1 MTKQGPQNTERSARL
16 TEALASRIL
25 VLDGA
30 MGTMIQSFNLGEA
43 DFRGERFADWPQ
55 DLKGNNDLLSL
66 VRPDIIGDIHRQFLA
81 AGADVIGTNSFN
93 ATQTSQA
100 DYGMADF
107 ADEIN
112 LAAARIARQAA
123 DAQTQKTPERPRFVA
138 GAIGPTNKTTSLS
151 PDVNDPG
158 MRAITF
164 DQLRDDYRQA
174 ARQLIEG
181 GADLL
186 LIETI
191 FDTLNAKAAIYAVS
205 ECFDDIG
212 YELPVMISG
221 TITDLAGRTLSGQ
234 TVAAF
239 WNSVRHAR
247 PISVG
252 LNCSFGGRHLQPHVA
267 ELARIADTAV
277 SCYPNAGLPNEFGEY
292 DEAPLDTAAVLGEL
306 ATDGMVNIVGG
317 CCGTTPDHIRA
328 LAERVKG
335 VTPRILP
342 EIKPALRLSGLEPFE
357 LAS

>member
-1 MTKQGPQNTERSARL
+1 MTGRAERLAAFK
-16 TEALASRIL
+16 EALAARIL

-30 MGTMIQSFNLGEA
+30 MGTMIQSFKLEEA
-43 DFRGERFADWPQ
+43 DFRGERFADWPH

-66 VRPDIIGDIHRQFLA
+66 VRPDVIGDIHKQFLA
-81 AGADVIGTNSFN
+81 AGADIIGTNSFN
-93 ATQTSQA
+93 ATRTSQA
-100 DYGMADF
+100 DYGMEDF
-107 ADEIN
+107 SGEIN
-112 LAAARIARQAA
+112 TAAAQIARAAA

-158 MRAITF
+158 MRGITF
-164 DQLRDDYRQA
+164 DELRDDYRQSA
-174 ARQLIEG
+174 ACLIEG
-181 GADLL
+181 GADVL

-191 FDTLNAKAAIYAVS
+191 FDTLNAKAAIYAVT

-212 YELPVMISG
+212 FEVPVMISG

-239 WNSVRHAR
+239 WNSVRHAW

-252 LNCSFGGRHLQPHVA
+252 LNCSFGGHHLQPHVE

-277 SCYPNAGLPNEFGEY
+277 SCYPNAGLPNEFGDY
-292 DEAPLDTAAVLGEL
+292 DESPDDTAAVLGEL
-306 ATDGMVNIVGG
+306 ASDGQVNIVGG

-328 LAERVKG
+328 LADRVADC
-335 VTPRILP
+335 VPRAIP
-342 EIKPALRLSGLEPFE
+342 EIKPALRLSGLEAFE
-357 LAS
+357 LVS